1 MSSMLAF
8 FLVCFHC
15 SASSSHSP
23 ASCRI
28 SLAQVGLGLAI
39 SRGGPLCCGLPLSA
53 RPGPP
58 GPLGAVLSQA
68 GSPLRGR
75 GPQRAR
81 ALGRSA
87 PLRPAG
93 DGASSGTLEPVVGR
107 PRRPLSERSFP
118 SATFTRAA
126 IQPANTAQ
134 SSRGRHHWQQQSR
147 CFGDLGKPA
156 PAEDWTCS
164 ILGGRLAQRG

>member
-1 MSSMLAF
+1 MKLQNKMSSMLAF

-75 GPQRAR
+75 GPRRAR
-81 ALGRSA
+81 AF
-87 PLRPAG
+87 
-93 DGASSGTLEPVVGR
+93 GAAAACRRRRLVPGTFEPVVGR
-107 PRRPLSERSFP
+107 PRRLLSECFL

-126 IQPANTAQ
+126 IQPANPAQ
-134 SSRGRHHWQQQSR
+134 SSRGRHHWWR
-147 CFGDLGKPA
+147 
-156 PAEDWTCS
+156 
-164 ILGGRLAQRG
+164 